1 MCCVLVVED
10 EPDVREMLD
19 VLLST
24 SGYETMLACNG
35 AEALAKLRARRPCL
49 VLLDVM
55 MPVMD
60 GFEFRARQVS
70 EPELAAV
77 PVLCLT
83 AMFDP
88 PHVERRMG
96 APCLQKPVPLDE
108 LLAAIDTLCSKG
120 RAPRQELAPS
130 ANNDIPR

>member
-10 EPDVREMLD
+10 DPDVREMMD
-19 VLLST
+19 VLLSS
-24 SGYETMLACNG
+24 SGYETMLAGNG
-35 AEALAKLRARRPCL
+35 VEALAKLRTRRPCL

-70 EPELAAV
+70 EPELAVV

-88 PHVERRMG
+88 PLVERRMG
-96 APCLQKPVPLDE
+96 APCLQKPVPMDQ
-108 LLAAIDTLCSKG
+108 LLAAVEALCSRG
-120 RAPRQELAPS
+120 RRPPNRAAIGAARL
-130 ANNDIPR
+130 D